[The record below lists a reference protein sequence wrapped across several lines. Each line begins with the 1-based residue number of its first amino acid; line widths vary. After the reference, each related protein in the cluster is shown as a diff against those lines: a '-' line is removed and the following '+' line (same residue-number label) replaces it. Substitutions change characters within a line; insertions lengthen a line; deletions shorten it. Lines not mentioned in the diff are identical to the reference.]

1 MSKKK
6 EEIKILLTLGNNIF
20 RDNERYILKL
30 LENNGGS
37 MKISEMVNKKSKEY
51 NRLGITNKILYRQIG
66 STIYDLYRRGI
77 VSVDNIEPLYN
88 DTEEVR
94 NVYVRLIT

>member
-51 NRLGITNKILYRQIG
+51 NRLGIANKILYRQIG